1 MPHPHSLELFC
12 SQLRRIFWATREW
25 FRIRGVSSMVTS
37 PSRGIDRWNSTSPW
51 SSRAGSPVPANDP
64 GVIFATFTASV
75 LSGTEPVIDSVSTFL
90 MGEVAPSD
98 VPVEQPEREV
108 AVRGEYASLPAGLQT
123 RPPRL
128 LRSASRL
135 DLVRYA
141 AASGDFNPVHFDHQ
155 SAVDSGF
162 PGVLVH
168 GLLMGS
174 WLLQSVAALS
184 SRPDPLAS
192 AKLRF
197 RNPLRPGVTAVVES
211 VMEDSSDGTRV
222 ARSTLTAGEVELV
235 LARIR
240 LKRT

>member
-1 MPHPHSLELFC
+1 MSTPRCPPAFKPDLHDC
-12 SQLRRIFWATREW
+12 CVRRVVW
-25 FRIRGVSSMVTS
+25 
-37 PSRGIDRWNSTSPW
+37 
-51 SSRAGSPVPANDP
+51 
-64 GVIFATFTASV
+64 
-75 LSGTEPVIDSVSTFL
+75 
-90 MGEVAPSD
+90 
-98 VPVEQPEREV
+98 
-108 AVRGEYASLPAGLQT
+108 
-123 RPPRL
+123 
-128 LRSASRL
+128 

-222 ARSTLTAGEVELV
+222 ARSTLTAGEVELGFGPYPTEAHV
-235 LARIR
+235 TA
-240 LKRT
+240 